1 MSGQKWLRNR
11 SECLFLLHGFA
22 FRPKPFKNRQLR
34 NENEAA
40 LSVCFC
46 CVASPSGQNHSRTGN
61 YVTKTRNKF
70 TFIFS
75 EPVRLLG
82 RLQARERSSR
92 HNHRQTK
99 GQWPKEKQSRG
110 AQTSLHPDRK
120 PMSFELLTTTA
131 LRTAE
136 ASVHLMHGFALV

>member
-61 YVTKTRNKF
+61 YVTKTKNKF
-70 TFIFS
+70 
-75 EPVRLLG
+75 G
-82 RLQARERSSR
+82 RPTDPPIDPQTDDDDDDDNNDNNDNNVNNATTKQ
-92 HNHRQTK
+92 RQTHR
-99 GQWPKEKQSRG
+99 P
-110 AQTSLHPDRK
+110 
-120 PMSFELLTTTA
+120 TTTTDKTK
-131 LRTAE
+131 TA
-136 ASVHLMHGFALV
+136 AATQKQQVPHNTTKQ

>member
-22 FRPKPFKNRQLR
+22 FRPKQFKNRQLR
-34 NENEAA
+34 DENEIA

-99 GQWPKEKQSRG
+99 GQWPKETKQRCTNLPLSP
-110 AQTSLHPDRK
+110 SLFP
-120 PMSFELLTTTA
+120 
-131 LRTAE
+131 LRTIHPPLRQLE
-136 ASVHLMHGFALV
+136 ATIQIV